1 MTIEKGKPWGIEV
14 TRPSDLQL
22 ADSDQDVARLLTAD
36 VRLPVVPTSG
46 DLHRT
51 IGARPLDG
59 RLALLE
65 FPIDLLRIRLDDERA
80 ATAVAHVTVQS
91 PPWSGGWWR
100 GPVLMV
106 MNAQFLGDWHVV
118 SRGHPN
124 DGRAESVEWGS
135 GFRFRQRLEARRRLP
150 TGGHVP
156 HPSIE
161 TRAFRERCWTFD
173 RPLAICIDGR
183 PSGRARSLQVVVE
196 PDAAV
201 VYG

>member
-1 MTIEKGKPWGIEV
+1 MTIEKGKPWGVEV
-14 TRPSDLQL
+14 ARPLDLQL
-22 ADSDQDVARLLTAD
+22 AGSDHAVASLLTAD
-36 VRLPVVPTSG
+36 VRALVAPTSG

-51 IGARPLDG
+51 IGARPLDE
-59 RLALLE
+59 RPALRE
-65 FPIDLLRIRLDDERA
+65 CPIDLLRVRLDDEREV
-80 ATAVAHVTVQS
+80 TAVAHVTVQS
-91 PPWSGGWWR
+91 PKWNGGWWR

-118 SRGHPN
+118 ARGHPN

-135 GFRFRQRLEARRRLP
+135 GFGLRQRLEARRRLP

-161 TRAFRERCWTFD
+161 TRSFRERTWTFD
-173 RPLAICIDGR
+173 RALDIRIDGR
-183 PSGRARSLQVVVE
+183 RSGRARSVQVVVD

-201 VYG
+201 VYV

>member
-1 MTIEKGKPWGIEV
+1 MTIEKGQPWGIEV
-14 TRPSDLQL
+14 ARPSALQV
-22 ADSDQDVARLLTAD
+22 AGSDQIVARLLTAD
-36 VRLPVVPTSG
+36 VRAPVAPTGG

-59 RLALLE
+59 RPSLFE
-65 FPIDLLRIRLDDERA
+65 FPIDLLRVRLDDERE
-80 ATAVAHVTVQS
+80 ATAVAHLTAQL
-91 PPWSGGWWR
+91 PTCIGGWWR
-100 GPVLMV
+100 GSVLMV

-135 GFRFRQRLEARRRLP
+135 EFGLRQRLEARRRLP

-156 HPSIE
+156 HPSI
-161 TRAFRERCWTFD
+161 TTGSFRERSWTFGRALD
-173 RPLAICIDGR
+173 IRIDGR
-183 PSGRARSLQVVVE
+183 PIGRARSLQIVVE

>member
-1 MTIEKGKPWGIEV
+1 MTIEKGKSWGIEV
-14 TRPSDLQL
+14 TRPSDLLL
-22 ADSDQDVARLLTAD
+22 AGSDQAVARLLTAD
-36 VRLPVVPTSG
+36 VSARVAPTSG

-51 IGARPLDG
+51 IGARPLDD
-59 RLALLE
+59 RPSLLE
-65 FPIDLLRIRLDDERA
+65 FPIDLLRVCLNDERET
-80 ATAVAHVTVQS
+80 TAVAHVTVQS
-91 PPWSGGWWR
+91 PRWSGGWWR

-106 MNAQFLGDWHVV
+106 MNAQFLGDWHVI

-135 GFRFRQRLEARRRLP
+135 EFGLRQRWEARRRLP

-161 TRAFRERCWTFD
+161 TRSFRERSWTFD
-173 RPLAICIDGR
+173 RALEICVDGR
-183 PSGRARSLQVVVE
+183 PSGRARSLQIVVE
-196 PDAAV
+196 ADAAV

>member
-1 MTIEKGKPWGIEV
+1 MTIEKGKPWGIDV

-22 ADSDQDVARLLTAD
+22 AGSDQAVARLLAAD
-36 VRLPVVPTSG
+36 VSTPVAPTSG
-46 DLHRT
+46 DLYRT
-51 IGARPLDG
+51 IGARPLG
-59 RLALLE
+59 NRLSLLE
-65 FPIDLLRIRLDDERA
+65 FPIDLLRVRLDDERE

-91 PPWSGGWWR
+91 PRWRGGWWR

-135 GFRFRQRLEARRRLP
+135 EFGGRQRLEARRRLP
-150 TGGHVP
+150 TGGRVP
-156 HPSIE
+156 HPAIE
-161 TRAFRERCWTFD
+161 TRSFRERTWTFEKALD
-173 RPLAICIDGR
+173 IRIDGCPR
-183 PSGRARSLQVVVE
+183 GRARSLQIVVE
-196 PDAAV
+196 PDAAL

>member
-1 MTIEKGKPWGIEV
+1 VTIEKGKPWGIEV

-22 ADSDQDVARLLTAD
+22 GGSDHAVARLLTAD
-36 VRLPVVPTSG
+36 VHAQVAPTGG

-51 IGARPLDG
+51 MGARALDD
-59 RLALLE
+59 RLSILE
-65 FPIDLLRIRLDDERA
+65 FPIDLLQVRLDDERE

-91 PPWSGGWWR
+91 PRWSGGWWR

-135 GFRFRQRLEARRRLP
+135 EFGLRQRWEARRRLP

-161 TRAFRERCWTFD
+161 TRSFRARSWPFD
-173 RPLAICIDGR
+173 RALDIRIDGR
-183 PSGRARSLQVVVE
+183 PCGRARSLQIVVE

>member
-22 ADSDQDVARLLTAD
+22 ADSDQVVAHLLTAD
-36 VRLPVVPTSG
+36 VGAPVAPTSG

-51 IGARPLDG
+51 IGARPLDD
-59 RLALLE
+59 RLLLVE
-65 FPIDLLRIRLDDERA
+65 FPIDLLRVRLDDERET
-80 ATAVAHVTVQS
+80 TAVAHVTVQS
-91 PPWSGGWWR
+91 PSWSGGWWR

-135 GFRFRQRLEARRRLP
+135 EFGLRQRWEARRRLP

-156 HPSIE
+156 HPAIE
-161 TRAFRERCWTFD
+161 TRSFRERSWTFD
-173 RPLAICIDGR
+173 RSLDVCIDGR
-183 PSGRARSLQVVVE
+183 RSGRARSLQIVVE

>member
-22 ADSDQDVARLLTAD
+22 ADSDQAVARLLTAD
-36 VRLPVVPTSG
+36 VRLPVAPTSG

-51 IGARPLDG
+51 IGARPLDD
-59 RLALLE
+59 RLSLLE

-80 ATAVAHVTVQS
+80 ATAVAHVAVQS
-91 PPWSGGWWR
+91 PLWRGGWWR

-135 GFRFRQRLEARRRLP
+135 EFRLRQRLEARRRLP
-150 TGGHVP
+150 PGGHVP

-161 TRAFRERCWTFD
+161 TRAFRDRSWAFD
-173 RPLAICIDGR
+173 RPLDIYIDGR
-183 PSGRARSLQVVVE
+183 PSGRARSLQIVVE

>member
-1 MTIEKGKPWGIEV
+1 
-14 TRPSDLQL
+14 
-22 ADSDQDVARLLTAD
+22 
-36 VRLPVVPTSG
+36 
-46 DLHRT
+46 
-51 IGARPLDG
+51 
-59 RLALLE
+59 
-65 FPIDLLRIRLDDERA
+65 
-80 ATAVAHVTVQS
+80 VTVQS
-91 PPWSGGWWR
+91 PRWSGGWWR

-135 GFRFRQRLEARRRLP
+135 EFGLRQRWEARRRLP

-161 TRAFRERCWTFD
+161 TRSFRARSWTFD
-173 RPLAICIDGR
+173 RALDIRIDGR
-183 PSGRARSLQVVVE
+183 PCGRARSLQIVVE